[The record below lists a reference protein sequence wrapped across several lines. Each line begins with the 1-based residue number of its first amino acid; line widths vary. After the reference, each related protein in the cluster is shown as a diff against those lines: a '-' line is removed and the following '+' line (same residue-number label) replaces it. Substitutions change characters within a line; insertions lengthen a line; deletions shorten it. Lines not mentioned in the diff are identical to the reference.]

1 MKTKNLNEIFEEI
14 QDKKINILAGINIK
28 KELFYLIF
36 LIIIFKKIKF
46 YKFKNN
52 IMLKIYFNYK
62 YKNYYL

>member
-1 MKTKNLNEIFEEI
+1 MKKWHKNIKNMRNLLE
-14 QDKKINILAGINIK
+14 NIK

>member
-1 MKTKNLNEIFEEI
+1 MKKWHKNIKNMRNLLE
-14 QDKKINILAGINIK
+14 NIK

-36 LIIIFKKIKF
+36 LIIILKKIQF

-52 IMLKIYFNYK
+52 IMLKTYFKYK